1 MGRIITITF
10 NPAVDLT
17 TSVRSVVSGPKL
29 RCSQPRIDPGGG
41 GINVSR
47 AIAKLGFKSI
57 ALAAIGGVAGEML
70 KCQVEQQGLD
80 AKWVKIDGETRQS
93 FTVHDESTRE
103 QYRFVL
109 PGPRWS
115 SAAFLGWLK
124 TVSQLFQANDFVV
137 ASGSLPP
144 GVPSDAYHQLA
155 EIAAGAGAKLI
166 VDTSGPALEALVRKP
181 GAALSVL
188 VMDEDEASQLAGVPY
203 VEIDDAIRIGGSLIS
218 DRIAETIVVTLGGR
232 AAVATSPLGK
242 LCVFPPEVPVC
253 SKVGAGDSFVAGLVI
268 GLSERRPLSQ
278 TLSYAMGAATS
289 AVTTPAT
296 ELCAREGAERYAS
309 AVECKWLADR

>member
-1 MGRIITITF
+1 MERIITITF
-10 NPAVDLT
+10 NPAIDLT
-17 TSVRSVVSGPKL
+17 TSVKSVVSGPKL
-29 RCSQPRIDPGGG
+29 RCRQPRIDPGGG

-57 ALAAIGGVAGEML
+57 GLAAIGGVTGEML

-80 AKWVKIDGETRQS
+80 VRWVTISGETRQS
-93 FTVHDESTRE
+93 FTVHDESTSE

-115 SAAFLGWLK
+115 IASFLDWLK
-124 TVSQLFQANDFVV
+124 IVSQSIQANDFVV

-144 GVPSDAYHQLA
+144 GVPSDAYHQLS
-155 EIAAGAGAKLI
+155 EIAAGAAAKLI

-188 VMDEDEASQLAGVPY
+188 VMDENEAGQLAGIPY
-203 VEIDDAIRIGGSLIS
+203 VEIEDAIRIGDSLIS
-218 DRIAETIVVTLGGR
+218 DGIAETIIVTLGGR
-232 AAVATSPLGK
+232 AAVASSSLGK
-242 LCVFPPEVPVC
+242 LCLFPPEVPVC

-268 GLSERRPLSQ
+268 GLSERRPLCQ

-289 AVTTPAT
+289 AVTTAAT
-296 ELCAREGAERYAS
+296 ELCTREGAERYAS
-309 AVECKWLADR
+309 AVECKWLETR